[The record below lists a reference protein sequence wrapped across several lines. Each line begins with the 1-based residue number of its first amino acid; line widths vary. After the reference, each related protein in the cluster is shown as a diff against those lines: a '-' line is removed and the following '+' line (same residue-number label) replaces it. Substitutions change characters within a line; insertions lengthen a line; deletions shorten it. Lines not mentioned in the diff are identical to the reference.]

1 MKMKKIVISL
11 IIGIVAIFGAIYVF
25 NRLENSSYK
34 SEGENFISKI
44 EDYKKNK
51 GKLPETINDL
61 DESNKEMGEGPYYRK
76 IDESTYNVY
85 FNIGFDNQIIYD
97 SKTKKWK
104 DSP

>member
-1 MKMKKIVISL
+1 MKKIIIVL
-11 IIGIVAIFGAIYVF
+11 IIGIIAILGTIYIF
-25 NRLENSSYK
+25 NSLENSRYK
-34 SEGENFISKI
+34 KEGENLISKI

-51 GKLPETINDL
+51 GNLPEKINDP